1 MIDGP
6 TTQGESMK
14 RNARAI
20 LLVLLSISVAGSS
33 IAAEKKTSHASA
45 TTATK
50 HPAAP
55 ERVTSV
61 EGITEYRLP
70 NGLLVLL
77 FPDQTKPTVTVNL
90 TYEVGSRHESY
101 GETGMAHLLEHMMFK
116 GTPTHGNIP
125 QELKGHGANY
135 NASTWYDRT
144 NYFEILPATD
154 ENLRFALGLEAD
166 RMVHSFIARKDLD
179 SEMTVVRNEFEAGEN
194 DPSNILEERTLSTAY
209 LWHNYG
215 HSTIGSREDIER
227 VPIERLQNFWR
238 KYYQPDNAVLL
249 IAGKFDEPK
258 TLSMVTDAFG
268 KIPRPTRKLEEPYT
282 VEPVQDG
289 ERSVT
294 LRRVGDVQ
302 DLIMVYH
309 VPAAVHPDF
318 APVQILARVLADTP
332 SGRLYKSLVEAKK
345 ATAVSSE
352 LLELHDPGFVA
363 FEAQVRQEQS
373 LDEARQIMSSTI
385 DALKSNPP
393 TKEEV
398 DRARTAL
405 LKNIDMTL
413 NAADRVGLAMSESI
427 AAGDW
432 RLFFINRDRLRA
444 VTPADVQRVAATYLK
459 VSNRTVGE
467 FLPDPKPDRSV
478 VPATPA
484 IASVV
489 EGYKGDA
496 ALAAGEAF
504 DPSPSN
510 IETRTTRSTLASGV
524 KLALLPKKTR
534 GNTVVA
540 SMTLRFGDEKSLMN
554 RSTAATA
561 AAALLTRGTS
571 KHTRQQMKDEF
582 DRLKARVSVTGGP
595 AQAIISAETTREN
608 LPAVLALIAEALK
621 EPVFPA
627 TELDQ
632 WKQQTLA
639 GAEEQRTDPQSIA
652 VTAFSRHMNDYPQ
665 GDVRYISTPEEDIKD
680 VNALTLDQVKSF
692 YQTFYGASAGELAIV
707 GDFDPKQT
715 AAQAADLFGS
725 WKSTTPFT
733 RVPHNFQNIAPVNQS
748 LETPDKANALFLAG
762 TNLNIR
768 DDDADYPAL
777 VIGNYILGGGTLY
790 SRLGN
795 RIRQKEGLSY
805 GVGSQVN
812 ASPFDKS
819 GAFTTFAIYAPQ
831 NVTKLETAFR
841 EEVARALKDGFTADE
856 VTEAKKGYLESRK
869 LQRAQ
874 DNALARTLAAELY
887 SNRTLKWDADF
898 EQKIAELTLDQV
910 NTALRRWIDPSKIT
924 IIKAGDFAK
933 ASSSPAAPKQ

>member
-1 MIDGP
+1 MI
-6 TTQGESMK
+6 
-14 RNARAI
+14 RNTRAI
-20 LLVLLSISVAGSS
+20 LLMLLSISIVGSS
-33 IAAEKKTSHASA
+33 IAAEKKTSQASTAPAARHSA
-45 TTATK
+45 TA
-50 HPAAP
+50 

-70 NGLLVLL
+70 NGLIVLL
-77 FPDQTKPTVTVNL
+77 FPDATKPTVTVNL

-116 GTPTHGNIP
+116 GTPTHRNIP
-125 QELKGHGANY
+125 QELKGHGATY

-166 RMVHSFIARKDLD
+166 RMVHSFIAKKDLD
-179 SEMTVVRNEFEAGEN
+179 SEMTVVRNEFEMGEN
-194 DPSNILEERTLSTAY
+194 DPSSILEERTLSTAY

-249 IAGKFDEPK
+249 IAGKFEEPK
-258 TLSMVTDAFG
+258 ALSMVTGAFG
-268 KIPRPTRKLEEPYT
+268 QIPRAARKLEEPYT

-309 VPAAVHPDF
+309 VPAAAHPDF
-318 APVQILARVLADTP
+318 APVQILARVLTDTP
-332 SGRLYKSLVEAKK
+332 SGRLYKSLVEPKK

-352 LLELHDPGFVA
+352 LLELHDPGFVVL
-363 FEAQVRQEQS
+363 EAEVRQEQS
-373 LDEARQIMSSTI
+373 LDDARQTMSATI

-444 VTPADVQRVAATYLK
+444 VTPADVQRVASTYLK
-459 VSNRTVGE
+459 TANRTVGE
-467 FLPDPKPDRSV
+467 FIPDPKPDRSE

-510 IETRTTRSTLASGV
+510 IESRTTRSILASGV

-540 SMTLRFGDEKSLMN
+540 SMNLRFGDEKSLMN
-554 RSTAATA
+554 RSTAAAATA
-561 AAALLTRGTS
+561 AMLMRGTS
-571 KHTRQQMKDEF
+571 KHTRQQLKDEF
-582 DRLKARVSVTGGP
+582 DRLKARVSVNGGP
-595 AQAIISAETTREN
+595 TSATVTAETTREN
-608 LPAVLALIAEALK
+608 LPAVLALIGEVLK
-621 EPVFPA
+621 EPAFPA
-627 TELDQ
+627 SELDQ
-632 WKQQTLA
+632 WKQQSLA
-639 GAEEQRTDPQSIA
+639 GAEEQRTDPQAIA
-652 VTAFSRHMNDYPQ
+652 STAFGRHMNDYPK
-665 GDVRYISTPEEDIKD
+665 GDVRYISTPAEDITE
-680 VNALTLDQVKSF
+680 VNALTLDEVKNF

-707 GDFDPKQT
+707 GDFDPKLT
-715 AAQAADLFGS
+715 ASQVADLFGN
-725 WKSTTPFT
+725 WKSTTPFI
-733 RVPHNFQNIAPVNQS
+733 RVVRNFQNITPVNQS
-748 LETPDKANALFLAG
+748 LETPDKANALFVAG
-762 TNLNIR
+762 LNLNLR
-768 DDDADYPAL
+768 DDDPDYPAL

-805 GVGSQVN
+805 GVGSNVN

-819 GAFTTFAIYAPQ
+819 GSFTTFAIYAPQ

-856 VTEAKKGYLESRK
+856 VTEAKKGYLEARK

-874 DNALARTLAAELY
+874 DNSLARTLATELY
-887 SNRTLKWDADF
+887 SNRTLQWDAQF
-898 EQKIAELTLDQV
+898 EQKIAGLTADQV
-910 NTALRRWIDPSKIT
+910 NAAIRRWIDPSNIT

-933 ASSSPAAPKQ
+933 AAASLTVPKQ

>member
-1 MIDGP
+1 
-6 TTQGESMK
+6 MK
-14 RNARAI
+14 RNTRTI
-20 LLVLLSISVAGSS
+20 SLMLLSIAVAGSS
-33 IAAEKKTSHASA
+33 IAAEKKASHASSA
-45 TTATK
+45 TVAT
-50 HPAAP
+50 HSSTP
-55 ERVTSV
+55 EKVTSV

-70 NGLLVLL
+70 NGLIVLL
-77 FPDQTKPTVTVNL
+77 FPDATKPTVTVNL

-116 GTPTHGNIP
+116 GTPGHTNIP
-125 QELKGHGANY
+125 QELKGHGATY

-166 RMVHSFIARKDLD
+166 RMVHSYIARKDLD

-194 DPSNILEERTLSTAY
+194 DPSSILEERVLSTAY

-215 HSTIGSREDIER
+215 HSTIGSRADIER

-258 TLSMVTDAFG
+258 TLSMVTEAFG

-309 VPAAVHPDF
+309 VPAAPHPDF
-318 APVQILARVLADTP
+318 AAVEILARVLTDAP
-332 SGRLYKSLVEAKK
+332 SGRLYKSMVEPKK

-352 LLELHDPGFVA
+352 LLEMHDPGFIA

-373 LDEARQIMSSTI
+373 LDDARQTMSTTI
-385 DALKSNPP
+385 DALKTSPP

-432 RLFFINRDRLRA
+432 RLFFINRDRLRS
-444 VTPADVQRVAATYLK
+444 VTPADVQRVASTYLK
-459 VSNRTVGE
+459 TSNRTVGE
-467 FLPDPKPDRSV
+467 FIPDPKPDRSE
-478 VPATPA
+478 VPAAPA
-484 IASVV
+484 IASIV

-496 ALAAGEAF
+496 ALVAGEAF

-510 IETRTTRSTLASGV
+510 IESRTTRSTLASGV
-524 KLALLPKKTR
+524 KVALLPKKTR

-540 SMTLRFGDEKSLMN
+540 AMTIRFGDEKSLMN
-554 RSTAATA
+554 RSTAAEATA
-561 AAALLTRGTS
+561 AMLMRGTS
-571 KHTRQQMKDEF
+571 KHSRQQLKDEF
-582 DRLKARVSVTGGP
+582 DRLKARVSVNGGP
-595 AQAIISAETTREN
+595 TSATVTAETTREN
-608 LPAVLALIAEALK
+608 LPAVLALIAEVMK
-621 EPVFPA
+621 EPAFPA
-627 TELDQ
+627 SELDQ
-632 WKQQTLA
+632 WKQESLA
-639 GAEEQRTDPQSIA
+639 GAEEQRTDPQAIA
-652 VTAFSRHMNDYPQ
+652 STAFGRHMNDYPK
-665 GDVRYISTPEEDIKD
+665 GDVRYISTPAEDITD
-680 VNALTLDQVKSF
+680 VNALTLDDVKTF
-692 YQTFYGASAGELAIV
+692 YKTFYGASAGELAIV

-715 AAQAADLFGS
+715 ASQVADLFGG

-733 RVPHNFQNIAPVNQS
+733 RVVRNYQNITPVNQS

-762 TNLNIR
+762 LNLNLR
-768 DDDADYPAL
+768 DDDPDYPAL

-819 GAFTTFAIYAPQ
+819 GTFTTFAIYAPQ
-831 NVTKLETAFR
+831 NAAKLETAFR
-841 EEVARALKDGFTADE
+841 EEVARALKDGFTAEE
-856 VTEAKKGYLESRK
+856 VAEAKKGYLESRK

-874 DNALARTLAAELY
+874 DNSLARTLATEMY
-887 SNRTLKWDADF
+887 YNRTLDWDAQF
-898 EQKIAELTLDQV
+898 EQKVAGLTVDQV
-910 NTALRRWIDPSKIT
+910 NAAARRWIDPSNIT

-933 ASSSPAAPKQ
+933 SASAPTVPKQ